1 MCVCVTIFRLIDQ
14 SIYWNNN
21 TSLGWHPGLLPHRL
35 LSSAAVSRVFSHGD
49 ISFIIII
56 KLLTSLYLRTILKEW
71 LDFLS
76 VVESV
81 GHYRPKREQENRKD
95 TAFIYVYIITKRH
108 RIVGHD
114 RNRNLLNYS

>member
-1 MCVCVTIFRLIDQ
+1 MCVCVCVTIFRLIDQ

-81 GHYRPKREQENRKD
+81 GHYRPKREQETGKRLRLY
-95 TAFIYVYIITKRH
+95 TFI
-108 RIVGHD
+108 
-114 RNRNLLNYS
+114 LSLNGTELSDMTEIETY